1 MNLQN
6 STRRYEL
13 FYKTKKII
21 KSPVYCTETTKD
33 LNLHTNQRHAI
44 MRKTF
49 FILLSFLIQNLY
61 AQEQNIFFSSLKIEN
76 GLSHHTVTSIYQ
88 DERGF
93 IWIGTREGLNLYNG
107 ATVTTYKSEEDNLNS
122 LLYNSI
128 QKICGNRHGEIYIQG
143 SQGVSAFNFEKE
155 QFSTLIHDNVSTITY
170 HDRLYI
176 ATNNKILSYENGQ
189 SSPYYEL
196 EDPHIKINVLSFIN
210 NDLWIGTKQHG
221 LFILSGK
228 NMKKVRIPS
237 EVADI
242 YQDSQ
247 KNIWVCTMGDGLY
260 CYRKN
265 TLERIYKQGNNAIA
279 SNNIRSCCEDN
290 KGNLWIATSTGLNK
304 LNINTSQFTFYGAD
318 EKPGSLNHSS
328 ITCVTNDNQGNI
340 WIGSYFGGVN
350 YFNPACQIYTLY
362 KNSSTEGI
370 GLSFPVIGKMIE
382 DASGNLWIATE
393 GGGVNYF
400 DRINKRFIWYK
411 QENNMNSLSSN
422 KIKSLYLDEHNNI
435 LWIGTHNGL
444 NKLELKNK
452 RLTQFYHNEKD
463 SNSLPSNIIS
473 DIIPYKDK
481 LFISTHSGVCLF
493 DPKTNQSEQFFQSK
507 SQTEGITYATDLFID
522 HSSTLWIVTGELLF
536 SYNLNDRSLKKFFDE
551 DKSSSPN
558 RHNVTVYI
566 FEDSLKELW
575 LATWGNGLYKF
586 NREEQKFE
594 KFVSQKDG
602 LQSDC
607 IYGITELEAGKLLI
621 LSNQGYSLFN
631 TKNKE
636 IINYSS
642 ATGLPVTG
650 FNEYSLCKTRDNEI
664 FLGSINGL
672 LSFKQ
677 ENSIKQEYKKIIP
690 YRLLVNNK
698 EVHVGDQTEI
708 LNKALYY
715 TDKITLNASQSV
727 FSMQFTTLN
736 YTQQQQDIFYCLKG
750 YSDEWINTNNF
761 NSITYSNL
769 PAGKYTLILSS
780 KEGITNPSLGQT
792 SIDIHILPPFYKS
805 PLAIFIY
812 ITIIILAI
820 FYLSHS
826 HKVRNKL
833 KQIIKYEKKRLQD
846 NEEKTQF
853 KLSFFT
859 NISHEFK
866 TPLTLIIGEIELL
879 LQSPDQQV
887 PDNYRKILNIYKNSL
902 QLKQLIS
909 ELLDFR
915 KQESKQLKITVSK
928 NNIVNFLYENYLLFK
943 PYADK
948 RNIEFIFKK
957 KVNELDVWY
966 DSKHMQKVVNN
977 LLSNA
982 FKYTKNHG
990 SIKIFVNIEEDYV
1003 VFGVEDNGC
1012 GINKEDQQKIFEYF
1026 YQSSNNLTHPEA
1038 TGTGIGLALSKAII
1052 ELHHGK
1058 IIIESMPEQ
1067 GSRFSI
1073 YLKLGYAHFSKD
1085 EIKEDKSN
1093 FSQIIDSESINM
1105 INTNFEQHNAILEN
1119 NHKLTMLIVEDND
1132 DIRNLLCNVF
1142 VSSYKLLTASNGKE
1156 GLSLA
1161 QKEIPDI
1168 ILSDVI
1174 MPELSGIQLCKKL
1187 KNDYNT
1193 CHIPIVLLTANISI
1207 KYTIE
1212 GYQTGA
1218 DDYILKPFNI
1228 NLLVARCNNLI
1239 KSRQLLQEKFKQSN
1253 NVVNIQSLANNDI
1266 DKNILA
1272 KAMEII
1278 ENNISN
1284 TDFTINSFAQEM
1296 GMARTNLFNKI
1307 KAITGQTPNNLIL
1320 NTRLK
1325 RSATLLVE
1333 NTELN
1338 ISEIADSVGFSS
1350 IAYYSKCF
1358 KNMYNTSPQ
1367 AYRKTHTFKG
1377 KQEFL

>member
-1 MNLQN
+1 MHIN
-6 STRRYEL
+6 
-13 FYKTKKII
+13 
-21 KSPVYCTETTKD
+21 
-33 LNLHTNQRHAI
+33 HRHAI

-49 FILLSFLIQNLY
+49 SIFFVFLIFLTHHLY

-107 ATVTTYKSEEDNLNS
+107 TTVTIYKSEEDNLNS

-128 QKICGNRHGEIYIQG
+128 QKICGNHHGEIYIQG
-143 SQGVSAFNFEKE
+143 SQGISAFNLEKE

-176 ATNNKILSYENGQ
+176 ATNNKILSYENGK
-189 SSPYYEL
+189 SSLYYEL
-196 EDPHIKINVLSFIN
+196 DNPHIKINVLNFID

-221 LFILSGK
+221 LIILSGEY
-228 NMKKVRIPS
+228 MEEIQIPS
-237 EVADI
+237 EVTEI

-247 KNIWVCTMGDGLY
+247 KNTWVCTMEDGLY
-260 CYRKN
+260 CYKEN
-265 TLERIYKQGNNAIA
+265 TLKHIYRQDSNTIA
-279 SNNIRSCCEDN
+279 SNNVRSCCEDD
-290 KGNLWIATSTGLNK
+290 KGDLWIATSAGLNK
-304 LNINTSQFTFYGAD
+304 LDMNTGQFTLYEAD

-328 ITCVTNDNQGNI
+328 ITCITNDNQGNI

-350 YFNPACQIYTLY
+350 YFNPSCQIYTLY
-362 KNSSTEGI
+362 KNSSAEGK

-382 DASGNLWIATE
+382 DISGNLWIATE

-400 DRINKRFIWYK
+400 DRKSKKFTWYK
-411 QENNMNSLSSN
+411 QEKNKNSLSNN
-422 KIKSLYLDEHNNI
+422 KVKSLYLDEHNHI
-435 LWIGTHNGL
+435 LWIGTRDGL
-444 NKLELKNK
+444 NKFELKNNK
-452 RLTQFYHNEKD
+452 MTRFYHNEKD

-473 DIIPYKDK
+473 DIIPYKEK
-481 LFISTHSGVCLF
+481 LFISTYSGVCLF
-493 DPKTNQSEQFFQSK
+493 DPKTNQIQQLFQRD
-507 SQTEGITYATDLFID
+507 SQTEGIAYATALFID
-522 HSSTLWIVTGELLF
+522 HSSTLWIVTGEFLY
-536 SYNLNDRSLKKFFDE
+536 SYNLNSHSLTKFFDE

-566 FEDSLKELW
+566 FEDSQKELW

-607 IYGITELEAGKLLI
+607 IYGITELEAGKMLI
-621 LSNQGYSLFN
+621 LNNQGYSLFN
-631 TKNKE
+631 TKSKE
-636 IINYSS
+636 IINCSS

-677 ENSIKQEYKKIIP
+677 ENKIKQEDKKIIP

-698 EVHVGDQTEI
+698 EVHVGDQTGI
-708 LNKALYY
+708 LTKALYY
-715 TDKITLNASQSV
+715 TGQITLNAKQSV
-727 FSMQFTTLN
+727 FSIQFTTLN
-736 YTQQQQDIFYCLKG
+736 YTQQQQDIYYCLKG
-750 YSDEWINTNNF
+750 YSDEWINTNQF

-769 PAGKYTLILSS
+769 PVGKYTLILSS
-780 KEGITNPSLGQT
+780 KEGITHPSAEQT
-792 SIDIHILPPFYKS
+792 SIEIEILPPFYKS
-805 PLAIFIY
+805 PLAILIY
-812 ITIIILAI
+812 IVIIISVI

-826 HKVRNKL
+826 HKVRTKL

-915 KQESKQLKITVSK
+915 KQESKQLKISVSK
-928 NNIVNFLYENYLLFK
+928 NNIINFLYENYLLFK

-948 RNIEFIFKK
+948 RNIEFVFKK
-957 KVNELDVWY
+957 KINELDVWY
-966 DSKHMQKVVNN
+966 DSKHMQKVINN

-982 FKYTKNHG
+982 FKYTKDYG
-990 SIKIFVNIEEDYV
+990 AIKIFISIEEDYV

-1012 GINKEDQQKIFEYF
+1012 GINKEDQQNIFEYF
-1026 YQSSNNLTHPEA
+1026 YQASNNLTHPEA

-1058 IIIESMPEQ
+1058 IVMKSIPEQ

-1085 EIKEDKSN
+1085 EIKDDKN
-1093 FSQIIDSESINM
+1093 ECSQIIDPESINM
-1105 INTNFEQHNAILEN
+1105 IHTESDWHNAISEN
-1119 NHKLTMLIVEDND
+1119 SHESTMLIVEDND

-1142 VSSYKLLTASNGKE
+1142 ANSYNLLTASDGKE
-1156 GLSLA
+1156 GLLLA

-1207 KYTIE
+1207 KYTME

-1239 KSRQLLQEKFKQSN
+1239 KSRKLLQEKFRQSN
-1253 NVVNIQSLANNDI
+1253 ETMNIQSLASNDI
-1266 DKNILA
+1266 DKNILE

-1284 TDFTINSFAQEM
+1284 PDFTINSFAQEM

-1325 RSATLLVE
+1325 RSAILLVE

-1358 KNMYNTSPQ
+1358 KNMYNESPQ
-1367 AYRKTHTFKG
+1367 TYRKTHIFGAKEG
-1377 KQEFL
+1377 LL